1 MNRVCLFSLF
11 GVKISTEF
19 LPPKLHSAPLILKCN
34 FKQSDKYRSR
44 SKSLLSLT
52 SHDKNLRLTYGP
64 CVYGAGVLVIIVTW
78 RPLEA
83 FISTY
88 SSSGHRLTEQRGLV
102 EPNQGVNFVT
112 GQEQVKVQV

>member
-1 MNRVCLFSLF
+1 MNTGQDLNLCKAWHPMIKTCIWL
-11 GVKISTEF
+11 TA
-19 LPPKLHSAPLILKCN
+19 LH
-34 FKQSDKYRSR
+34 
-44 SKSLLSLT
+44 
-52 SHDKNLRLTYGP
+52 
-64 CVYGAGVLVIIVTW
+64 VYGAGVLVITVTW

-88 SSSGHRLTEQRGLV
+88 SSSDHRLTEQQGLV

>member
-1 MNRVCLFSLF
+1 M
-11 GVKISTEF
+11 
-19 LPPKLHSAPLILKCN
+19 
-34 FKQSDKYRSR
+34 
-44 SKSLLSLT
+44 
-52 SHDKNLRLTYGP
+52 
-64 CVYGAGVLVIIVTW
+64 YGAGVLVIIVTW